1 MVKISAIIVAAGN
14 STRMGGI
21 NKQLIEICG
30 KPVIVHTITAF
41 NSAKNISEIIVVT
54 KQELIGQIQD
64 LLKTISLDKP
74 IKFVCGGD
82 SRQVSVTNGINACN
96 ENADYFAIHDGA
108 RPLVLP
114 DTIDKLCE
122 YVMKYGCVA
131 PCTELSDTVKKVN
144 EQMCI
149 INTPDRSSLRAVQTP
164 QIMKKDFCL
173 DALSKV
179 TDTKLFTDDCG
190 MLESAGYEVRLFNL
204 QNDNIK
210 ITHSDDISRAEL
222 IFEKRTN
229 MCNQMRIGHG
239 YDVHK
244 LDENRKLILGG
255 MEIPYE
261 KGLLGHSDAD
271 VLTHAV
277 MDALLGAAAM
287 GDIGGLFPDTDPAYK
302 DADSMLLL
310 KKVCNKIA
318 DKGYKI
324 INIDC
329 TLIAQA
335 PKLKPYI
342 EQIRKNYADVMNVNI
357 SQINVKATT
366 EEKLGFTGRKEGM
379 SAHCVCLIKN

>member
-21 NKQLIEICG
+21 NKQLIKICG
-30 KPVIVHTITAF
+30 KSVIVHTITAF
-41 NSAKNISEIIVVT
+41 NSAKNISEIIIVT
-54 KQELIGQIQD
+54 KRELISQIQD
-64 LLKTISLDKP
+64 LLKTTSIDKP
-74 IKFVCGGD
+74 IKFVCGGNT
-82 SRQVSVTNGINACN
+82 RQTSVINGINACD
-96 ENADYFAIHDGA
+96 ENSEYYAIHDGA
-108 RPLVLP
+108 RPFVLP
-114 DTIDKLCE
+114 DTIDKLCD
-122 YVMKYGCVA
+122 YAIRYGCVA

-149 INTPDRSSLRAVQTP
+149 VNTPDRSSLMAVQTP
-164 QIMKKDFCL
+164 QIIKKDFYL

-179 TDTKLFTDDCG
+179 ADTKLFTDDCG

-210 ITHSDDISRAEL
+210 ITHSDDVSWAEQIL
-222 IFEKRTN
+222 GKRTN

-244 LDENRKLILGG
+244 LVENRKLILGG

-271 VLTHAV
+271 VLTHAI

-287 GDIGGLFPDTDPAYK
+287 GDIGALFPDTDPAYK
-302 DADSMLLL
+302 GADSMKLL
-310 KKVCNKIA
+310 KEVCNKIA
-318 DKGYKI
+318 DAGYKI

-329 TLIAQA
+329 TLIAQE

-342 EQIRKNYADVMNVNI
+342 EKIRKNYADIMNINI